1 MKKKVRDLEQ
11 MQREQLAEI
20 GSFLK
25 QSREQ
30 QSLSLEEL
38 ASRTLI
44 RRSLLAAI
52 ESADLEQLP
61 EPIYIRGLIKLYATK
76 LGLDGE
82 MVASQFV
89 LHPHLRKAG
98 LSWQTSAAA
107 QLRPFHLYAVYVLI
121 MIAAVSGLSYVLQ
134 RNTPEA
140 ATLPALDPL
149 NQLEEAQQSPAGNAS
164 QPEGAASAES
174 PTTTEALPAEGIQVK
189 VVLISQSWMR
199 VVVDGETQF
208 EGIMKE
214 GESQQW
220 QADEQLTVRAGNA
233 GGVLVAHNGKE
244 AEKLGEPGMV
254 AEVTFSQEEQI
265 SLNST
270 AILP

>member
-1 MKKKVRDLEQ
+1 MKKKAQDLEQ
-11 MQREQLAEI
+11 IQREQLADI
-20 GSFLK
+20 GGFLK

-30 QSLSLEEL
+30 QALSLEEL

-52 ESADLEQLP
+52 ESADLDQLP
-61 EPIYIRGLIKLYATK
+61 EPIYVRGLIKLYASK

-82 MVASQFV
+82 MVASQFFPY
-89 LHPHLRKAG
+89 PHLRKARS
-98 LSWQTSAAA
+98 SWQTSAAA
-107 QLRPFHLYAVYVLI
+107 QLRPFHLYAVYVLV

-149 NQLEEAQQSPAGNAS
+149 GEQTTEPSSPTSSSSANTRS
-164 QPEGAASAES
+164 AASAPTETAS
-174 PTTTEALPAEGIQVK
+174 PSSDEVIQVK

-220 QADEQLTVRAGNA
+220 SADEQLTVRAGNA
-233 GGVLVAHNGKE
+233 GGVLVAYNGKQ

-254 AEVTFSQEEQI
+254 AEVTFSNAEEV
-265 SLNST
+265 SLNSA
-270 AILP
+270 AIAP